1 MEQDKSKTLKIA
13 SEEAFK
19 ILIWFVVIFS
29 VVAVIWTY
37 TTGELFNPFLI
48 NAVIWLVADACL
60 YAVAKSRR
68 KKLDKYKENGIR
80 YPMEITKFAA
90 NAHVRVGGYV
100 SAQVEGYYL
109 NGLGQKRQIRSKDF
123 LLQPFELKENL
134 IASVYVSR
142 ENPYHYEVDVQY
154 K

>member
-19 ILIWFVVIFS
+19 ILIWLVVILGIA
-29 VVAVIWTY
+29 AVIWIY
-37 TTGELFNPFLI
+37 ATGELFNPFSI
-48 NAVIWLVADACL
+48 NAVIWIVADAFL
-60 YAVAKSRR
+60 YAVVKSRR
-68 KKLDKYKENGIR
+68 IKMEKFRENGIR
-80 YPMEITKFAA
+80 YPMEITKFVV
-90 NAHVRVGGYV
+90 NPYVRVGRYV
-100 SAQVEGYYL
+100 TAKVEGYYL
-109 NGLGQKRQIRSKDF
+109 NGVGAKRQIRSKDF
-123 LLQPFELKENL
+123 LLHPFELKENL